1 MLRKMIL
8 LSLAASLGMLSG
20 CGSKSDQRSETDS
33 QLRVTSIDVGKG
45 DCILISKGD
54 KNIMID
60 TGYEDTADKIISYMK
75 EQGTDKLDY
84 LIVTH
89 YDKDHVGGAAKI
101 AENIP
106 IDKILLPDVEGRSSY
121 YKALMNVI
129 SDKQISF
136 TQVSEDISFTL
147 GEVCFKVL
155 ASDVEYELSG
165 EEWNDND
172 ISLVITAVYKKDS
185 YLFAGDLE
193 NDGIKSFLAKD
204 EGSFDVIKMPHH
216 GQKSKK
222 TDELIEAVSPKLA
235 VITDSNDDPAEE
247 KATIDEKETVY
258 RTTQTKIE
266 AIYQLD
272 VTEGKWAFRSS
283 VEKTLTVEEL
293 ADYKSCRKG
302 MKTKDSLY

>member
-8 LSLAASLGMLSG
+8 LSLAASLGMLWG
-20 CGSKSDQRSETDS
+20 CGSKSDQKSETDP

-101 AENIP
+101 AENILV
-106 IDKILLPDVEGRSSY
+106 DKILLPDVEGRSCY

-193 NDGIKSFLAKD
+193 KDGIKSFLAKD

-216 GQKSKK
+216 GQNSKK

-235 VITDSNDDPAEE
+235 VITDSNEEPAEDKVLSLLE
-247 KATIDEKETVY
+247 DQKAEVY
-258 RTTQTKIE
+258 
-266 AIYQLD
+266 
-272 VTEGKWAFRSS
+272 RSS
-283 VEKTLTVEEL
+283 VNGNITIISNGTGQ
-293 ADYKSCRKG
+293 YKVTTDK
-302 MKTKDSLY
+302 